1 MATYKFK
8 VILGHM
14 RPYLRRKEER
24 KKEKPCAEAR
34 RKVRAFLSSFQPP
47 TCLRL
52 LEAEAISVCLRVFW
66 GHLRLGFPAA
76 GEVPEFPEPSQDW
89 HLAQH
94 PLANSTPVPFEGCV
108 HCPLL
113 ALGTWLRQGYRAS
126 WFIPPDSSLGQA
138 WGLGFHC
145 RPRPL
150 LPHRGCCSQPRDFP
164 S

>member
-1 MATYKFK
+1 MS
-8 VILGHM
+8 
-14 RPYLRRKEER
+14 RKSED
-24 KKEKPCAEAR
+24 
-34 RKVRAFLSSFQPP
+34 LSG
-47 TCLRL
+47 
-52 LEAEAISVCLRVFW
+52 AISGCLRVFW

-94 PLANSTPVPFEGCV
+94 PLANSTPVPFEGRV

-126 WFIPPDSSLGQA
+126 WFIPPDSSLERA
-138 WGLGFHC
+138 WGLGLHR

-150 LPHRGCCSQPRDFP
+150 ISHGGCCSQHRDFP
-164 S
+164 SRSSKHFHACLGVHELPGTCAC